1 MKYIVKVLALNAG
14 KNIFRSGEEVE
25 GRVFGNEKLA
35 KLIKGGYLTPVE
47 SESVK
52 TPAKTKAEIAAEK
65 KAAEKAEK
73 ERLKA
78 EAEELAAEQARLAA
92 ESADSDNDNEFKS
105 HSDGAI
111 NLKDNDL

>member
-25 GRVFGNEKLA
+25 GHVFGTEKLS

-47 SESVK
+47 VEGDIEPVK

-78 EAEELAAEQARLAA
+78 EAEAEALAA
-92 ESADSDNDNEFKS
+92 ESTEDDNENEFKS
-105 HSDGAI
+105 HSEGAI